1 MLIQFAV
8 ENFLSFGE
16 KTVFSMRAA
25 DHVKTHPDHV
35 CEVGGERVLRS
46 ALIYGANASGKS
58 NFIRALRFAQLL
70 IANGTAPGKTIAVL
84 PFRLKAK
91 PDTDSTFEFEIGHE
105 GDRYSYGFR
114 VSAESVVQEWLFRT
128 RRGKEVLLF
137 ERDDTENKTSQIHI
151 KFGRG
156 FKEDPQ
162 RLQFLAEGT
171 RRAQLFLTEAYAR
184 NISEIKP
191 LMNFFNNKFLT
202 VFPDFVYP
210 ILGSH
215 LEGSRPFKG
224 FLEESLKRI
233 QTGITSIHTKRIA
246 VEEVGLSSSS
256 LREILS
262 QPGAAQALKLEL
274 AQDGSEQIIRV
285 KTNRQ
290 LTDGTVV
297 EFDLNDESDGTRRF
311 VNLSAILNFAPEI
324 EFTAVI
330 DELDRSLHALLTRF
344 YLQKFLEGHSH
355 TQIICTT
362 HDTTLLDL
370 DLVRPDEIWFA
381 EKDPEHR
388 SHLHSL
394 AEFKEEQLAK
404 LGKDLEKGYLQ
415 GRFGAI
421 PFFGNPG
428 KLGLSK
434 DSK

>member
-58 NFIRALRFAQLL
+58 NFIRALQFAQTL
-70 IANGTAPGKTIAVL
+70 IEKGTAPGKQIPIL

-91 PDTDSTFEFEIGHE
+91 PDAVSTFEFEIGHE
-105 GDRYSYGFR
+105 DDRYSYGFR

-137 ERDDTENKTSQIHI
+137 ERDDTENKTSQINI

-156 FKEDPQ
+156 FKEDRQ

-171 RRAQLFLTEAYAR
+171 RREQLFVTEAYAR
-184 NISEIKP
+184 KIFSINP
-191 LMNFFNNKFLT
+191 LMNFFNRKIL
-202 VFPDFVYP
+202 P
-210 ILGSH
+210 ILTNFVHPGLGNH
-215 LEGSRPFKG
+215 LEGSRPFRD
-224 FLEESLKRI
+224 FLEDSLKRI
-233 QTGITSIHTKRIA
+233 QTGITSIHTKRMAI
-246 VEEVGLSSSS
+246 EEAGIPSASFK
-256 LREILS
+256 EILS
-262 QPGAAQALKLEL
+262 QPGVARALNLEPVT
-274 AQDGSEQIIRV
+274 GSSEQIIRV
-285 KTNRQ
+285 KTHRQ
-290 LTDGTVV
+290 LTDGTVI
-297 EFDLNDESDGTRRF
+297 EFDLGDESDGTRRF
-311 VNLSAILNFAPEI
+311 IDLAAILNFAPEI